1 MNRTLWAGIVMT
13 GFLFIVAAAAPLIA
27 THDYKEQ
34 RLADKLRGP
43 CAEYILG
50 TDELGRDVFS
60 RLVYGSRISMSVGI
74 IAVFI
79 AAAIGIFMGSAAGYY
94 GGWIDNMIMRI
105 VDIFLSIPTIYL
117 ILTTIVFLGPSII
130 NVMIVIGLTG
140 WTGIARLVRAE
151 VLKNKNMKYVDS
163 AKLIGLPE
171 SKIIMRHL
179 LPNSLTPVFVAMTFG
194 IAGAIFTEAAL
205 SFLGLGVQPPLPS
218 WGNMLTA
225 GKDYMHSAWWLIVFP
240 GIAIFTAVFSYN
252 LLGEG
257 LRDYMNPVT
266 RREDVG

>member
-1 MNRTLWAGIVMT
+1 MT
-13 GFLFIVAAAAPLIA
+13 GFLFAAAAAAPAIA

-34 RLADKLRGP
+34 NLADKLKGP
-43 CAEYILG
+43 CGEYLLG

-60 RLVYGSRISMSVGI
+60 RLVYGGRISMAVGI
-74 IAVFI
+74 IAVLI
-79 AAAIGIFMGSAAGYY
+79 ASVIGIFFGAAAGYY
-94 GGWIDNMIMRI
+94 GGWIDGIIMRI
-105 VDIFLSIPTIYL
+105 VDIFLSIPAIYL
-117 ILTTIVFLGPSII
+117 ILTAIVFLGPSIV

-151 VLKNKNMKYVDS
+151 VMKNKSMKYVDS
-163 AKLIGLPE
+163 AKLMGLPE
-171 SKIIMRHL
+171 RKIIIRHL

-218 WGNMLTA
+218 WGNMLTS

-240 GIAIFTAVFSYN
+240 GIAIFIAVFSYN

-257 LRDYMNPVT
+257 LRDYLNPVT
-266 RREDVG
+266 KREDL